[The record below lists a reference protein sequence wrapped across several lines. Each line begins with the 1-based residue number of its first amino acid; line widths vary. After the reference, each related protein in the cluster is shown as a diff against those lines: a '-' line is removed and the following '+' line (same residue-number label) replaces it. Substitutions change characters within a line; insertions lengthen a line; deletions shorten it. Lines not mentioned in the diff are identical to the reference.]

1 MVDFSG
7 MAGAKGFFAPQRYE
21 ADVEDC
27 EIVGQ
32 VPAALNGAF
41 VRIGGNWAFPPKH
54 LDDSVFNQDGYL
66 SRFRFRDGKVDYK
79 GRWVKTPRYLANR
92 KAGRQLYGYYR
103 NPFDC
108 EVGARHIDQPALNT
122 VVNTSV
128 EVHGGLLFGLKE
140 DSQPYRIDP
149 KTLDTIG
156 PWDFHGGYQSQT
168 FTAHPKID
176 PITGDML
183 TFGYEATGL
192 VSDDLFFYIID
203 RTGHVKREV
212 RLKVP
217 FVSMIHDFAITE
229 KHVIFPVFG
238 YVTNMERLKAGKIH
252 WTWDRT
258 VPTLYGVLPRDGD
271 AKDLRWFTGP
281 ERAIVH
287 TFNARTEGEKV
298 ILEAPIFDTNPFPF
312 FPYADGSA
320 WDPMKSRATIRRV
333 TFNLASKDDHWHEE
347 IVFPDL
353 PVIDL
358 GRVDERFTGRDT
370 RYAYTSYG
378 DRNRPFDVARAGH
391 FAGRV
396 TNCYGIFDMKD
407 RTLRSY
413 FAGATHSLSEVT
425 FVPRSPHAAEG
436 DGWLIG
442 TANNYADM
450 RTELIIADALHPE
463 DGDVA
468 RVILPFRSN
477 VQVHGR
483 WYSDAA
489 LDFG

>member
-1 MVDFSG
+1 MVDFSSMVG
-7 MAGAKGFFAPQRYE
+7 SKGFFAPQRYE

-27 EIVGQ
+27 EIIGT
-32 VPAALNGAF
+32 VPTGLNGAF
-41 VRIGGNWAFPPKH
+41 VRLGGDWAFPPKH
-54 LDDSVFNQDGYL
+54 PDDAVFSQDGYI
-66 SRFRFRDGKVDYK
+66 SRFRFHNGQVDYK

-103 NPFDC
+103 NPYDC
-108 EVGARHIDQPALNT
+108 DESVRHIDRPALNT

-128 EVHGGLLFGLKE
+128 EAHAGMLFGIKE
-140 DSQPYRIDP
+140 DALPYRIDP
-149 KTLDTIG
+149 RTLDTIG
-156 PWDFHGGYQSQT
+156 PWDFHGAYKSQT
-168 FTAHPKID
+168 FSAHPKID
-176 PITGDML
+176 PVTGEML

-192 VSDDLFFYIID
+192 ASDDLFFHTID
-203 RTGHVKREV
+203 AKGHVTREV

-217 FVSMIHDFAITE
+217 YVSMIHDFAITE

-238 YVTNMERLKAGKIH
+238 YVTNMERLKAGKVH
-252 WTWDRT
+252 WTWDRQA
-258 VPTLYGVLPRDGD
+258 PTLYGVLPRDGE
-271 AKDLRWFTGP
+271 AKDLRWFKGP
-281 ERAIVH
+281 PRAVVH
-287 TFNARTEGEKV
+287 TFNARTVGDKV
-298 ILEAPIFDTNPFPF
+298 ILEAPIFDGNPFPF
-312 FPYADGSA
+312 FPNADGA
-320 WDPMKSRATIRRV
+320 PWDPMKGRAFIRRV
-333 TFNLASKDDHWHEE
+333 TLDLGSKDDQWHEE
-347 IVFPDL
+347 ILFPEL
-353 PVIDL
+353 PVVDL
-358 GRVDERFTGRDT
+358 GRVDERFMGHDT

-378 DRNRPFDVARAGH
+378 DRNRPFDEARAGH
-391 FAGRV
+391 FGGRV

-413 FAGATHSLSEVT
+413 FAGPTHSLSEVT

-450 RTELIIADALHPE
+450 RTELIIADALRPE

-483 WYSDAA
+483 WYSDAT
-489 LDFG
+489 LDFA